1 MAIIE
6 SADDASTTC
15 IYRVTVI
22 VVDRAGGSDAT
33 GVNIQITDTI
43 EAPSTPARPTVRA
56 KEKSS
61 TSLVVTW
68 SAPANP
74 GPPIYRLRRAVPQ
87 GQRPILGRQLPA
99 NSGRKQLPRPNRYSV
114 TITMLDDDT
123 AYEVRVKAK
132 NSERDS
138 AWSAT
143 GTGRTNRAN
152 HEPIFDD
159 RPGTGTGAMRNNDFT
174 VWRTID
180 ENPRAGQVVGR
191 VFADDEDND
200 SLTYKLVAP
209 TDSEA
214 ARA

>member
-1 MAIIE
+1 M
-6 SADDASTTC
+6 
-15 IYRVTVI
+15 I

-33 GVNIQITDTI
+33 GVNIQINNTT

-56 KEKSS
+56 MEKSS

-74 GPPIYRLRRAVPQ
+74 GPPMSGYDVQYRKGSEPFSDDNCQDDTADDNCQ
-87 GQRPILGRQLPA
+87 DITGT
-99 NSGRKQLPRPNRYSV
+99 ST
-114 TITMLDDDT
+114 TITELDDDT
-123 AYEVRVKAK
+123 TYEVRVKAK

-159 RPGTGTGAMRNNDFT
+159 RPGTGTESDRNEPFT
-174 VWRTID
+174 VGRTID

-200 SLTYKLVAP
+200 GLTYKLVAP
-209 TDSEA
+209 
-214 ARA
+214 RIRRQPG